1 MPTTVEALRAPYDE
15 QVRAQASSQPLGAV
29 VEEFDLAAVTHY
41 GTHGT
46 VAHTA
51 LSTASPDGIAA
62 VVGKVQAS
70 AANLGEPVEWRVYAH
85 DPGAARLVQE
95 LTAVGFTP
103 GWQRSV
109 LIAEIDEI
117 AMPALPGPTW
127 TIEPIRYGNT
137 RREVEAQSLARQS
150 GPHRVALSEWLDVG
164 RSRTWSIEIAALANV
179 GGTVA
184 VGWAEDLTDTQ
195 FIAIGGMSAPRTELL
210 AAWVTWTRCWFLR
223 GKKRYISVDAD
234 GALREA
240 LLDSGFHEVTSVQ
253 SFHLCPPGP
262 RETVPP
268 VKQMIA
274 DPEDVEVWR
283 RVTARLRFSSRPTG
297 IRIAAPQ
304 DSFTWSTSMLDHP
317 DDARTVAVEHAVQ
330 RALRTCTHPGEYLY
344 FQRYGLQGFRFDP
357 QRVGIPGR
365 PHWPG
370 TACAWDEYHF
380 LTTADA
386 RMGTYADPT
395 EQTLCVFGTE
405 LLDAVS
411 AELSRLLGN
420 NGIWTFG

>member
-1 MPTTVEALRAPYDE
+1 MRTQSNTHT
-15 QVRAQASSQPLGAV
+15 PLGSV
-29 VEEFDLAAVTHY
+29 VERIGPIAVTHW

-46 VAHTA
+46 VAHAA
-51 LSTASPDGIAA
+51 LPTTSHDDIAVLVAQVRNSAS
-62 VVGKVQAS
+62 VR
-70 AANLGEPVEWRVYAH
+70 NEPVEWRVYAH
-85 DPGAARLVQE
+85 DVTAAALVQE
-95 LTAVGFTP
+95 LAADGFTP

-109 LIAEIDEI
+109 LMAEIDEVVG
-117 AMPALPGPTW
+117 AALAGPTW
-127 TIEPIRYGNT
+127 TIEPVRYGDT
-137 RREVEAQSLARQS
+137 QREDEAVNLARQS
-150 GPHRVALSEWLDVG
+150 GPHRVALSEWLAVG
-164 RSRTWSIEIAALANV
+164 RSRPWSIEIAALTNV

-210 AAWVTWTRCWFLR
+210 AAWIDWTRSWFLR
-223 GKKRYISVDAD
+223 GRKRYITADAD
-234 GALREA
+234 GAMRET
-240 LLDSGFHEVTSVQ
+240 LLNSGFREIATVQ

-262 RETVPP
+262 RETTPP

-274 DPEDVEVWR
+274 DAEDEDVWR
-283 RVTARLRFSSRPTG
+283 HVTARLRFSSRPTG
-297 IRIAAPQ
+297 IRIVAPQ
-304 DSFTWSTSMLDHP
+304 DSFTWSTGMLDHP
-317 DDARTVAVEHAVQ
+317 DDARTAAVEQAIRRGL
-330 RALRTCTHPGEYLY
+330 RASTNSGEFVF

-405 LLDAVS
+405 LLDEVS
-411 AELSRLLGN
+411 NELSSLLGN
-420 NGIWTFG
+420 SGIWTFG